1 MRETTQIDRKASTYE
16 MPSKRGTDNLSTIGG
31 RTSPNRSQHGSSTR
45 ENTKYRNKVDKLPS
59 KVQVQGYG

>member
-1 MRETTQIDRKASTYE
+1 MLDGKGSSID
-16 MPSKRGTDNLSTIGG
+16 MPSKQGTDNLSTLGG

-45 ENTKYRNKVDKLPS
+45 ENTKYRTKVDKLPS